1 MHATDRL
8 QALNTT
14 TVTSE
19 NGRGG
24 IATVQTYRFSTLVV
38 LVVAAQPPLPPS
50 PASSPP
56 SLEITAPVSTSGSGS
71 SKELLIVAA
80 VVSSLAVRR
89 AV

>member
-1 MHATDRL
+1 M
-8 QALNTT
+8 
-14 TVTSE
+14 
-19 NGRGG
+19 
-24 IATVQTYRFSTLVV
+24 QTYRFSTLVV

-50 PASSPP
+50 PASSLP
-56 SLEITAPVSTSGSGS
+56 SLEISAPVSTSGSGS